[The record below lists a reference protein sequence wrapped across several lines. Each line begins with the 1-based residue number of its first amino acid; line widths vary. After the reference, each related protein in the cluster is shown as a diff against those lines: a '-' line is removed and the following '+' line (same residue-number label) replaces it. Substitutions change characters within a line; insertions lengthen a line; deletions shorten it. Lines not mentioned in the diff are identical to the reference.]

1 MKGKTVGE
9 GAKSEKGHRDLIK
22 ESFAELWK
30 ETALYSM
37 YTAELVLTKN

>member
-9 GAKSEKGHRDLIK
+9 GAKSEKGHRDPIV
-22 ESFAELWK
+22 ESFAEHWI